1 MTPAKKKDGVRAVN
15 RIFLRVFGTFGSLL
29 LVMTALYGVL
39 IIPLQKDSLLK
50 VMYSQASTVSRS
62 ILQACTDAMLT
73 DDFGFVVEHNLQVV
87 SNNKSIL
94 AVLVVP
100 NRGSAMRIT
109 SKGWL
114 MNDADQAM
122 LEPAIVVRES
132 YGIVADA
139 AGASFYRYIAPIQFS
154 GVTWGTIQIEFSTDD
169 YDASIQ
175 QMYRQLAVI
184 SLTSVLVVLTMGF
197 FFARWL
203 TRPIALISEAAARVA
218 GGDLDAHVKV
228 DRNDEIGAL
237 SVSFNQMVD
246 ALQQSKVRAQNYR
259 DELELEVALRT
270 EELDALNRSLDA
282 RVRDEIGKRKQQQAL
297 LIQQSRLAAMGEMIG
312 SIAHQ
317 WRQPLNAL
325 GLVLQ
330 NIRMQYSSGQLTD
343 ESMTR
348 MTDKAARLMARM
360 SSTIDEFRNFFKPSK
375 IQELFNLRETMLSA
389 ADIMEG
395 TFKNANIELT
405 VVCDES
411 IELFGIAG
419 ELAQVLLNLLSN
431 ARDALKASGQ
441 RAPRILMCATVLSNG
456 VRIEVEDN
464 GGGMAP
470 EVIGKIFEPYFTTK
484 DEGQGSGIG
493 LYMSKMIVESY
504 LRGHMKASNTADGAC
519 LTIEISTKPVGFAN
533 SRPQA
538 FQ

>member
-1 MTPAKKKDGVRAVN
+1 
-15 RIFLRVFGTFGSLL
+15 
-29 LVMTALYGVL
+29 
-39 IIPLQKDSLLK
+39 
-50 VMYSQASTVSRS
+50 
-62 ILQACTDAMLT
+62 MLT
-73 DDFGFVVEHNLQVV
+73 ADFGFVAEHNLQVV

-100 NRGSAMRIT
+100 RRGSAIRIT
-109 SKGWL
+109 PKGWFVEETAQPVPHD
-114 MNDADQAM
+114 NATAQ
-122 LEPAIVVRES
+122 ES
-132 YGIVADA
+132 FGIVRDDT
-139 AGASFYRYIAPIQFS
+139 GASFYRYAAPIQFS
-154 GVTWGTIQIEFSTDD
+154 GVPWGRIQIDFSTDD

-175 QMYRQLAVI
+175 QMYRQLASI
-184 SLTSVLVVLTMGF
+184 SLAAVLVVLTMGY

-203 TRPIALISEAAARVA
+203 TRPIALISAAAARVA

-246 ALQQSKVRAQNYR
+246 ALQQSRQHTQNYR
-259 DELELEVALRT
+259 YELEQEVALRT

-282 RVRDEIGKRKQQQAL
+282 RVRDEVGKRKQQEAL

-325 GLVLQ
+325 GLVMQ
-330 NIRMQYSSGQLTD
+330 NIRMQHSMGQLTD

-348 MTDKAARLMARM
+348 MTDKGERLMARM

-375 IQELFNLRETMLSA
+375 IQENFNLRQTMMSA

-395 TFKNANIELT
+395 TFKNASIELT

-431 ARDALKASGQ
+431 SRDALKASGQ
-441 RAPRILMCATVLSNG
+441 GAPRILMLATVVPNG
-456 VRIEVEDN
+456 VRIDVEDN
-464 GGGMAP
+464 GGGIAP
-470 EVIGKIFEPYFTTK
+470 DVIGKIFEPYFTTK
-484 DEGQGSGIG
+484 DEGQGTGIG

-504 LRGHMKASNTADGAC
+504 LRGHMEASNTADGARFTVE
-519 LTIEISTKPVGFAN
+519 LSTKPVGFAD

>member
-1 MTPAKKKDGVRAVN
+1 MTPVKKKDGVRAAN
-15 RIFLRVFGTFGSLL
+15 HIFLRVFGTFGSLL

-50 VMYSQASTVSRS
+50 VMHSQASMVSRS
-62 ILQACTDAMLT
+62 ILQACTEAMLT
-73 DDFGFVVEHNLQVV
+73 HDLSFVMEHNLRVV

-94 AVLVVP
+94 AVLIVP
-100 NRGSAMRIT
+100 RGGRAMRIT
-109 SKGWL
+109 SNGWF
-114 MNDADQAM
+114 MNEAEPPTR
-122 LEPAIVVRES
+122 EPATVARES
-132 YGIVADA
+132 YGIVTDA
-139 AGASFYRYIAPIQFS
+139 AGASFYRYVSPIQFS
-154 GVTWGTIQIEFSTDD
+154 GVPWGTIQIDFSTDD
-169 YDASIQ
+169 YDANIQ
-175 QMYRQLAVI
+175 QMYRQLTAISAASVVI
-184 SLTSVLVVLTMGF
+184 VLTMGY
-197 FFARWL
+197 FFALWL

-237 SVSFNQMVD
+237 SISFNQMVD
-246 ALQQSKVRAQNYR
+246 ALQQSKQHTQHYR
-259 DELELEVALRT
+259 HELEREVALRT

-282 RVRDEIGKRKQQQAL
+282 RVRDEVGKRKQHEAL

-330 NIRMQYSSGQLTD
+330 NIRMQHRMGQLTD

-348 MTDKAARLMARM
+348 MTDKAERLMGRM
-360 SSTIDEFRNFFKPSK
+360 SSTIDEFRNFFKPGK
-375 IQELFNLRETMLSA
+375 IQEQFNLRQTMLSA

-395 TFKNANIELT
+395 SFKNANIELT
-405 VVCDES
+405 VVCDEH

-419 ELAQVLLNLLSN
+419 ELAQVLLNLLVN

-441 RAPRILMCATVLSNG
+441 SAPRILMRATLVPSG
-456 VRIEVEDN
+456 VRIDVEDN
-464 GGGMAP
+464 GGGIAP
-470 EVIGKIFEPYFTTK
+470 EIIDKIFEPYFTTK
-484 DEGQGSGIG
+484 DEGQGTGIG

-504 LRGHMKASNTADGAC
+504 LRGHMEACNTADGAR
-519 LTIEISTKPVGFAN
+519 LTIEISTKRAGFDD

>member
-1 MTPAKKKDGVRAVN
+1 MTPVKKMDGVRTVN
-15 RIFLRVFGTFGSLL
+15 RIFLRVFGTFGTLL
-29 LVMTALYGVL
+29 LVMTALYGVF

-50 VMYSQASTVSRS
+50 VMYSQASIVSRS
-62 ILQACTDAMLT
+62 IIQACTEAMLV

-94 AVLVVP
+94 AVLIVP
-100 NRGSAMRIT
+100 RRGSAMRIT
-109 SKGWL
+109 SKGWF
-114 MNDADQAM
+114 MDEADQAT
-122 LEPAIVVRES
+122 LEPTTVARES
-132 YGIVADA
+132 YGIVPGAT
-139 AGASFYRYIAPIQFS
+139 GASFYRYVAPIQFS
-154 GVTWGTIQIEFSTDD
+154 GVTWGTIQIDFSTDD
-169 YDASIQ
+169 YDANIQ
-175 QMYRQLAVI
+175 QLYRQLAVI
-184 SLTSVLVVLTMGF
+184 SLASVLVVLTMGY

-218 GGDLDAHVKV
+218 GGDLDAHVLV
-228 DRNDEIGAL
+228 NRNDEIGAL

-246 ALQQSKVRAQNYR
+246 ALQQSKQHAQNYR
-259 DELELEVALRT
+259 HELEQEVALRT

-282 RVRDEIGKRKQQQAL
+282 RVRDEIGKRKQQEAL

-325 GLVLQ
+325 SLVLQ
-330 NIRMQYSSGQLTD
+330 NIRMQHGMGQLTD
-343 ESMTR
+343 ESMAR
-348 MTDKAARLMARM
+348 MTDKAARLMVRM

-375 IQELFNLRETMLSA
+375 TQEQFNLRQTMLSA

-395 TFKNANIELT
+395 SFKSANIELT
-405 VVCDES
+405 VVCDNS

-431 ARDALKASGQ
+431 ARDAFKASGQ
-441 RAPRILMCATVLSNG
+441 GVPRILMWATLVPNG
-456 VRIEVEDN
+456 VRIDVEDN
-464 GGGMAP
+464 GGGIAP
-470 EVIGKIFEPYFTTK
+470 EIIGKIFEPYFTTK
-484 DEGQGSGIG
+484 DEGQGTGIG

-504 LRGHMKASNTADGAC
+504 LRGHMEACNTADGAR
-519 LTIEISTKPVGFAN
+519 LTIEIATKRAGFTD
-533 SRPQA
+533 SRSQA

>member
-1 MTPAKKKDGVRAVN
+1 MPATN
-15 RIFLRVFGTFGSLL
+15 RIFLRVFGTFGTLL

-62 ILQACTDAMLT
+62 ILQACTEAMLT

-87 SNNKSIL
+87 SSNKSIL

-100 NRGSAMRIT
+100 KRGNAMRIT
-109 SKGWL
+109 PKGWF
-114 MNDADQAM
+114 MNEADQAT
-122 LEPAIVVRES
+122 LEHTTVALES
-132 YGIVADA
+132 YGIVSDA
-139 AGASFYRYIAPIQFS
+139 KGASFYRYVAPIQFS
-154 GVTWGTIQIEFSTDD
+154 GVAWGTIQIDFSTDD

-175 QMYRQLAVI
+175 QMYRQLASI
-184 SLTSVLVVLTMGF
+184 SLASMLVVLTMGY

-203 TRPIALISEAAARVA
+203 TRPIALISAAAAHVA

-246 ALQQSKVRAQNYR
+246 ALQQSKEHAQNYR
-259 DELELEVALRT
+259 DELELEVSLRT

-282 RVRDEIGKRKQQQAL
+282 RVHDEVGKRKQQQAL

-312 SIAHQ
+312 AIAHQ

-325 GLVLQ
+325 GLVMQ
-330 NIRMQYSSGQLTD
+330 NIRMQHSAGQLTD
-343 ESMTR
+343 ESMAR
-348 MTDKAARLMARM
+348 MTDKGERLMARM

-375 IQELFNLRETMLSA
+375 VQKFFNLQKTMLSA

-395 TFKNANIELT
+395 TFNNANIELT

-441 RAPRILMCATVLSNG
+441 GAPRILMWATVVPNG
-456 VRIEVEDN
+456 VRIDVEDN
-464 GGGMAP
+464 GGGIAP
-470 EVIGKIFEPYFTTK
+470 DIMGKIFEPYFTTK
-484 DEGQGSGIG
+484 DEGQGTGIG

-504 LRGHMKASNTADGAC
+504 LRGHMEASNTTDGARFTVV
-519 LTIEISTKPVGFAN
+519 LPTKPAGFAD
-533 SRPQA
+533 SRPQD